1 MEDLLALHAQH
12 FPQLRQALRNLD
24 DDDLRRKVSGETER
38 HMHAERERIAEGFL
52 AGLAR
57 DRGRLERLLTAVQK
71 MSPASPGCSNS
82 SERGRVSNSVSISGS
97 RPCGFIRKNCNQEN
111 PLRRLTELVGNLAV
125 RIEANLARF
134 VGSANEQSHALGHRS
149 PIERR
154 GEAEIACATA
164 GGVAGRACK
173 TTIVQCSTPL
183 FDSSNRHFGLM
194 GRPYNGDSREPI
206 VETEKILVVDDEEA
220 IREVVSTLLEAQ
232 GYHCTVCSNGR
243 MALDAFRKDTFDLA
257 LSDIVMP
264 EMDGLKLLAELRN
277 EDPDVPVIMVTAM
290 HDISI
295 ALQAIRAG
303 AYDYILKPFEKDQ
316 LHLSVRRA
324 LEHRRL
330 VMENRTYQSDLEHLV
345 AERTQQL
352 SIALQDLEQSYDYTL
367 EALGGALDAKDAET
381 EGHCQRVTAFTITIA
396 RSMGVDPGALRQ
408 IARGAFLHDIGKMG
422 VPDSILRKPGPLTNE
437 EREIMRKHCEI
448 GFSVLERIPFLK
460 EAAEIVLSHQE
471 CYDGSGYPR
480 KLKGEQIPLGARIF
494 AVADTLDAMISDRP
508 YRKALPISAARAEIQ
523 KFSGKQFDP
532 RVVEVFL
539 SHPDRVWMELHEKI
553 GDPFR
558 MTQMERA

>member
-1 MEDLLALHAQH
+1 M
-12 FPQLRQALRNLD
+12 N
-24 DDDLRRKVSGETER
+24 
-38 HMHAERERIAEGFL
+38 RE
-52 AGLAR
+52 
-57 DRGRLERLLTAVQK
+57 
-71 MSPASPGCSNS
+71 N
-82 SERGRVSNSVSISGS
+82 
-97 RPCGFIRKNCNQEN
+97 
-111 PLRRLTELVGNLAV
+111 
-125 RIEANLARF
+125 
-134 VGSANEQSHALGHRS
+134 
-149 PIERR
+149 
-154 GEAEIACATA
+154 
-164 GGVAGRACK
+164 
-173 TTIVQCSTPL
+173 
-183 FDSSNRHFGLM
+183 
-194 GRPYNGDSREPI
+194 
-206 VETEKILVVDDEEA
+206 ILVVDDEEA
-220 IREVVSTLLEAQ
+220 IREVVCTLLQAQ
-232 GYHCTVCSNGR
+232 GYTCSTAANGR
-243 MALDAFRKDTFDLA
+243 IALETFRKGTFDLV

-264 EMDGLKLLAELRN
+264 EMDGIKLLSELRSD
-277 EDPDVPVIMVTAM
+277 DPDVPVIMVTAM

-295 ALQAIRAG
+295 ALEAIRAG

-316 LHLSVRRA
+316 LHMSVRRA

-330 VMENRTYQSDLEHLV
+330 VLENLTYQSDLEHLV

-396 RSMGVDPGALRQ
+396 TAMGVDKALLRH

-422 VPDSILRKPGPLTNE
+422 VPDSILRKPGPLTAE
-437 EREIMRKHCEI
+437 ERDVMRKHCQI

-480 KLKGEQIPLGARIF
+480 GLKGEEIPLGARIF

-508 YRKALPISAARAEIQ
+508 YRKALPISAAQDEIRLY
-523 KFSGKQFDP
+523 SGRQFDP

-539 SHPDRVWMELHEKI
+539 AQPERTWRELHENV

-558 MTQMERA
+558 LAQLEHV